1 VVPAQSEQQG
11 LEEMKILSSGTGE
24 FRFTDLDAIGVRRR
38 DRVRH
43 GCVDATGPEADDVS
57 RVVVTDR

>member
-1 VVPAQSEQQG
+1 
-11 LEEMKILSSGTGE
+11 MKILSSGTG
-24 FRFTDLDAIGVRRR
+24 FRFTDLDAIGARRR

-57 RVVVTDR
+57 RVVVKDR